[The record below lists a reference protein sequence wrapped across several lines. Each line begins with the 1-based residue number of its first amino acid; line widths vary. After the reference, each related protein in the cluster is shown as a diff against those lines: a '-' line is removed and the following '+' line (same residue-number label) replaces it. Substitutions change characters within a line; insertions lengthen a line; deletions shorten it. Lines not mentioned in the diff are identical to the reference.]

1 MVSKLYN
8 IHIIIKKGV
17 DKMKRQVTLRLE
29 DQMYKELRMFLLE
42 NDITFQKYV
51 EELITDDFNYRK
63 GMEEEAEKYK

>member
-1 MVSKLYN
+1 
-8 IHIIIKKGV
+8 
-17 DKMKRQVTLRLE
+17 MKRQVTLRLE

>member
-8 IHIIIKKGV
+8 VHIIIKKGV

-51 EELITDDFNYRK
+51 EKLITDDFNYYK

>member
-1 MVSKLYN
+1 
-8 IHIIIKKGV
+8 
-17 DKMKRQVTLRLE
+17 MKRQVTLRLE

-51 EELITDDFNYRK
+51 EELIIDDFNYRK

>member
-8 IHIIIKKGV
+8 MHIITKKGV

-51 EELITDDFNYRK
+51 EKLITDDFNYYK